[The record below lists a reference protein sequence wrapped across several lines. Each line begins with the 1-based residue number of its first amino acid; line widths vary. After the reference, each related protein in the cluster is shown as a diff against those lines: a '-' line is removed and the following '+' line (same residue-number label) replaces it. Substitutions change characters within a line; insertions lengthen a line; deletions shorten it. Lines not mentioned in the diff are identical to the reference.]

1 MPFFS
6 DQMRRN
12 PYPVYEQLRQQGP
25 LVCDAKQNIWMVF
38 DYTTVKQVLTD
49 HENFSSQVSPDQSK
63 PLDWLVYADPPRHT
77 RLRQV
82 FSKVFTARSS
92 TSFQTRIE
100 EITRDL
106 LNLSIERGEMELV
119 SSFSGPLP
127 GKVIAAVIGIP
138 ERDQS
143 TFLAWNEV
151 LHELSHDL
159 LGEQMTPKQ
168 ALNYQQIQN
177 QLSAYLSQQL
187 ARRRQMG
194 QDDLLTRLVEA
205 ELEGKALSEAEIMGF
220 VQLLYSG
227 ATETTTNLIG
237 NAVLALLEHPEQLAL
252 LQANPELAASAIEE
266 VLRFRSPIQTLI
278 RLTRQPVQLHGQ
290 TIPAGKYIFAI
301 LGAAHR
307 DPAVFVDPNR
317 FDIQRD
323 PNPHLAFGFGA
334 HYCMGTPLARLE
346 AKIAIPAL
354 FTYLKQIQLASDQPW
369 QPQTAQHVLGPA
381 RLKLR
386 FQASH
391 RLT

>member
-1 MPFFS
+1 MTLFS
-6 DQMRRN
+6 DAMRRD
-12 PYPVYEQLRQQGP
+12 PYPVYKQLQAQGP
-25 LVCDAKQNIWMVF
+25 VVADAQKMIYMVF
-38 DYTTVKQVLTD
+38 DYQTVKRVLSD

-82 FSKVFTARSS
+82 FSKVFGAKSVTA
-92 TSFQTRIE
+92 FQARIE
-100 EITRDL
+100 KITRDL
-106 LNLSIERGEMELV
+106 INLSIERGELDLV

-127 GKVIAAVIGIP
+127 GKVIADVIGIP
-138 ERDQS
+138 DADQS
-143 TFLAWNEV
+143 QFLVWNEA

-159 LGEQMTPKQ
+159 LGHQMTPQQ
-168 ALNYQQIQN
+168 ALYYRQIQQ
-177 QLSAYLSQQL
+177 QLDAYLSQQL
-187 ARRRQMG
+187 AQRRRSG

-205 ELEGKALSEAEIMGF
+205 ESDGIALSESEIMGF

-252 LQANPELAASAIEE
+252 LQARPELAASAVEE
-266 VLRFRSPIQTLI
+266 VLRYRSPIQTLI
-278 RLTRQPVQLHGQ
+278 RRTRQPVELQGQ
-290 TIPAGKYIFAI
+290 MIPAGKYIFAV

-307 DPAVFVDPNR
+307 DASVFAEPDR

-323 PNPHLAFGFGA
+323 PNPHLAFGYGV

-346 AKIAIPAL
+346 AKIAIPAIFKHFKNL
-354 FTYLKQIQLASDQPW
+354 QLVNDQPW
-369 QPQTAQHVLGPA
+369 QPQTAEHVLGPA

-386 FQASH
+386 FQAGQ
-391 RLT
+391 RLI